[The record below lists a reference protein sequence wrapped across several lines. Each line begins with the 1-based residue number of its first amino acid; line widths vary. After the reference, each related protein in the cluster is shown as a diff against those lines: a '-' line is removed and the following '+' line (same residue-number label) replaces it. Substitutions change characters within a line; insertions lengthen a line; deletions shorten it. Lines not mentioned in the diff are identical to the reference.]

1 MINSFRNFFFLFL
14 FLIST
19 CLLIFTYYKSEIL
32 WEGFNREYYLFYY
45 ILFLSIAICSSI
57 SLFLSKKAKEY
68 IIIISFSLIISIYL
82 IELYLT
88 LKKSSKISNELVIK
102 QNIKKTELLKEKTGK
117 IYDHRNIY
125 QVYLDLKKKNKKIT
139 TIVFPYLNP
148 LKNKFS
154 IFPLGGIS
162 NSKTIFCN
170 ESGFYSI
177 YESDRFGFNNPD
189 YEWDNKT
196 IEFFLVGD
204 SFTHGACIDRPYD
217 IASVLREL
225 SNKNALNLGY
235 SSNGPMMEY
244 AVLREY
250 LKPNV
255 KNVLWIYYEN
265 DLTDLQNEISNH
277 FLKAYIKN
285 LNFSQKLMQKQ
296 TEIDELIQNTLNNE
310 IKNRNTVKEK
320 QIKNDFYEFIKIS
333 KLRKL
338 LIPVSQKNNLKKTLK
353 LAKDLTN
360 MNNSNF
366 YLVYLPEYNHIKK
379 KFTNKNYKTI
389 KKIVAELNIPM
400 IDIYEEIFQKQ
411 KDPLIFFPLGL
422 EGHYNEL
429 GYKKIAETI
438 YNSLKEHK
446 KRIN

>member
-1 MINSFRNFFFLFL
+1 M
-14 FLIST
+14 
-19 CLLIFTYYKSEIL
+19 K
-32 WEGFNREYYLFYY
+32 
-45 ILFLSIAICSSI
+45 
-57 SLFLSKKAKEY
+57 
-68 IIIISFSLIISIYL
+68 
-82 IELYLT
+82 
-88 LKKSSKISNELVIK
+88 
-102 QNIKKTELLKEKTGK
+102 
-117 IYDHRNIY
+117 
-125 QVYLDLKKKNKKIT
+125 
-139 TIVFPYLNP
+139 
-148 LKNKFS
+148 
-154 IFPLGGIS
+154 
-162 NSKTIFCN
+162 
-170 ESGFYSI
+170 
-177 YESDRFGFNNPD
+177 
-189 YEWDNKT
+189 
-196 IEFFLVGD
+196 
-204 SFTHGACIDRPYD
+204 
-217 IASVLREL
+217 
-225 SNKNALNLGY
+225 
-235 SSNGPMMEY
+235 
-244 AVLREY
+244 
-250 LKPNV
+250 
-255 KNVLWIYYEN
+255 
-265 DLTDLQNEISNH
+265 
-277 FLKAYIKN
+277 
-285 LNFSQKLMQKQ
+285 QKQ

>member
-1 MINSFRNFFFLFL
+1 MKNSLGNFFFLFF

-19 CLLIFTYYKSEIL
+19 SLLIFTYYKSEIL
-32 WEGFNREYYLFYY
+32 WEGFNREHYVPYY
-45 ILFLSIAICSSI
+45 ILFLLISICSII
-57 SLFLSKKAKEY
+57 SLFLIKKIKEY
-68 IIIISFSLIISIYL
+68 IIIISFSLVISIYL
-82 IELYLT
+82 IEFYLAI
-88 LKKSSKISNELVIK
+88 KQSQIASNELI
-102 QNIKKTELLKEKTGK
+102 IKKDIKRAELFEKKTGK
-117 IYDHRNIY
+117 KFDYRNID

-139 TIVFPYLNP
+139 TVVFPYLNP
-148 LKNKFS
+148 LKNKFE

-162 NSKTIFCN
+162 NSQTIFCN
-170 ESGFYSI
+170 EGGFYSI

-189 YEWDNKT
+189 DQWDNKN
-196 IEFFLVGD
+196 IEYFLVGD

-225 SNKNALNLGY
+225 SNKNVLNLGY
-235 SSNGPMMEY
+235 ASNGPMMEY

-250 LKPNV
+250 LRPNV

-277 FLKAYIKN
+277 FLKAYIKD

-310 IKNRNTVKEK
+310 IKSRNTVKEK
-320 QIKNDFYEFIKIS
+320 KIKNDFYEFIKIS
-333 KLRKL
+333 KVRKL

-360 MNNSNF
+360 INNSNF

-379 KFTNKNYKTI
+379 KFTNKNYKSI

-438 YNSLKEHK
+438 YNSLKEYK
-446 KRIN
+446 KIIN